1 MFALLHQAHHGE
13 SDSEDGKKCDLVRVV
28 GEGVEARQV
37 ESQVSSI
44 QPSWEILEFALRI
57 ELMRVYP

>member
-1 MFALLHQAHHGE
+1 MVALPHQTYHGE
-13 SDSEDGKKCDLVRVV
+13 SDSEDGKTYGLARVV

-44 QPSWEILEFALRI
+44 QPSWEILEFVSRI
-57 ELMRVYP
+57 ESRRVYP

>member
-1 MFALLHQAHHGE
+1 MFVLPLQAHHGE
-13 SDSEDGKKCDLVRVV
+13 SDSEDGKKYGLVRVV

-44 QPSWEILEFALRI
+44 QPSWEILEFVSRI